1 MLLRVLGDEYA
12 RAMRRTVILMTI
24 TAVVEGLSYALLV
37 PVLRALL
44 GSTPANAVPWLV
56 AFGSAVALYA
66 VLRYI
71 SDLSGMR
78 VGTTML
84 RGMYHRLGQH
94 LARLPLGWYNAARIG
109 EVSVLAGRG
118 LLQAMGVAAHLL
130 APFISALVTPLT
142 IVAVMT
148 AFNWRMGLAALL
160 AAPVVAAIQV
170 WTARATAAADAERHE
185 RDQEA
190 SGRVIEF
197 LQAQP
202 VLRAGGR
209 TGERFQLLD
218 DS

>member
-1 MLLRVLGDEYA
+1 MIRMLLRVLGDEYA

-44 GSTPANAVPWLV
+44 GGTPADAVPWLV
-56 AFGSAVALYA
+56 AFGTAVALYA

-84 RGMYHRLGQH
+84 RGMYHRLGRH
-94 LARLPLGWYNAARIG
+94 LARLPLGWYNAGRIG
-109 EVSVLAGRG
+109 EVSALAGRG

-148 AFNWRMGLAALL
+148 AFDWRTGLAALL
-160 AAPVVAAIQV
+160 AAPVVAA
-170 WTARATAAADAERHE
+170 
-185 RDQEA
+185 
-190 SGRVIEF
+190 
-197 LQAQP
+197 
-202 VLRAGGR
+202 
-209 TGERFQLLD
+209 
-218 DS
+218 